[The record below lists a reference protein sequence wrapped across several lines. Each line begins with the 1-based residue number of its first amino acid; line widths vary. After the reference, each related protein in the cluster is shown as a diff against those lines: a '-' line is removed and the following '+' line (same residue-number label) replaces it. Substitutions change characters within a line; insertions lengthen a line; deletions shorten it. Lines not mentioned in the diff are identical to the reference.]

1 MTMNKYIADELANK
15 VYHLYRSLNDAN
27 KTILL
32 LEKENKLLKDAI
44 YSDSSVSKDNIEIK
58 NNLIAS
64 T

>member
-27 KTILL
+27 KMILL

-58 NNLIAS
+58 NDLIAS